1 MSLAHLMHILYRVL
15 LSMRAVPR
23 EMIFCSSVVL
33 MLLGILL
40 LVFCKLNSLLL
51 KPKSSNNLR
60 SSCCFHFPY
69 FLDFL
74 QDLYIASRAFLL
86 FSKKYCIHFF
96 RKLKTYVPGLFLTSI
111 SLLVWIGMSQ
121 SIVTALFSVIIAG
134 SCAYCSIYLTL
145 WCYSAC
151 IDCFHCHAIKN

>member
-1 MSLAHLMHILYRVL
+1 MHFSLMVWSSIYELSALDAYNLLYRVL

-86 FSKKYCIHFF
+86 FSKKYCIPFF
-96 RKLKTYVPGLFLTSI
+96 RKRP
-111 SLLVWIGMSQ
+111 MSQ
-121 SIVTALFSVIIAG
+121 V
-134 SCAYCSIYLTL
+134 CSLHRSL
-145 WCYSAC
+145 CWFGLAC
-151 IDCFHCHAIKN
+151 PRV